1 MTDRDQRPL
10 SQLTRDELIAII
22 EKQKS
27 VLLRMDDMLAD
38 ANGWM
43 RERLAKVRK

>member
-1 MTDRDQRPL
+1 MTDRDQRLL

-27 VLLRMDDMLAD
+27 VLLRMDDILAD
-38 ANGWM
+38 TNGWM
-43 RERLAKVRK
+43 RERLAMVRK